1 MARAHDTRTTGST
14 GGIGTGWRL
23 FQVLALSS
31 ALGWLASYVLFVDPF
46 QWVGPLLA
54 SGELPAYGDVIFDVS
69 PIVSVIVVLLAISP
83 GSLRFMQGSDR
94 TAYLVRALV
103 FAVPFLWMINV
114 FMGSPMVNNLITQ
127 PLAASRMVPLFAGT
141 FLHVVFQHWFQAIAA
156 IAFALVPEQFAT
168 LTESPTSA
176 GVQCAVVQCE

>member
-1 MARAHDTRTTGST
+1 MAQANDTRTTGGT
-14 GGIGTGWRL
+14 GGIGTGWRI
-23 FQVLALSS
+23 FQGLALLS
-31 ALGWLASYVLFVDPF
+31 ALGWLASYILFVDPF

-54 SGELPAYGDVIFDVS
+54 SGELPAYGSVVFDIS
-69 PIVSVIVVLLAISP
+69 PIVSVLVILLAVSP
-83 GSLRFMQGSDR
+83 GSLRFMTGSDWK
-94 TAYLVRALV
+94 AYLVRALV
-103 FAVPFLWMINV
+103 FVIPFLWMINV
-114 FMGSPMVNNLITQ
+114 FMGTPMVNKLITQ
-127 PLAASRMVPLFAGT
+127 PLAASGNVPFFAGV